1 MERIAFADFEA
12 VRLASGKSL
21 VHNISIVTADFAHY
35 KKWSSLGRGQ
45 SPIWSKTTIFSHGPR
60 LDITIGNSLKN
71 PAIELSENI
80 QNKLRRT
87 AEKAEELSF
96 LTIRV
101 DTLRDALRFMI
112 KFIHEHSDGIL
123 MSHSLDCD
131 LEFLFQTAEVL
142 GEKRIFMKDFLFR
155 PETRCYLTGWDKLTL
170 VCTQRL
176 LTTLCPKFDKEVS
189 KAQPSTR
196 LESYAKFVYGDK
208 YVQSHTSVEDAFDLY
223 QVMRKAFE
231 YDHFK
236 IDRGKTRLF
245 MKPTSLYGRGQ
256 TFSSFHPFPKQN

>member
-1 MERIAFADFEA
+1 
-12 VRLASGKSL
+12 
-21 VHNISIVTADFAHY
+21 
-35 KKWSSLGRGQ
+35 
-45 SPIWSKTTIFSHGPR
+45 
-60 LDITIGNSLKN
+60 
-71 PAIELSENI
+71 
-80 QNKLRRT
+80 
-87 AEKAEELSF
+87 
-96 LTIRV
+96 
-101 DTLRDALRFMI
+101 
-112 KFIHEHSDGIL
+112 
-123 MSHSLDCD
+123 
-131 LEFLFQTAEVL
+131 
-142 GEKRIFMKDFLFR
+142 MKDFLFR

-189 KAQPSTR
+189 KTQPSTR

-223 QVMRKAFE
+223 HVVRKAFE

-236 IDRGKTRLF
+236 IDHGKTRLF